1 MKRFARLVSL
11 AIAGTAALIAVTPG
25 IASAGTIGASCAVGG
40 LTALPGHVLITSL
53 HGELRKWP
61 DNGTPTTLT
70 PDGSIADRWRLDIV
84 NVHDSSPAAPGGH
97 LLPIVRV
104 DAFTFDITATASAVW
119 PISVTFFHHN
129 IRPDLTEYRDP
140 DRTVTITE
148 DGLPCAVV
156 TAPTTTTTTTSTTA
170 VPTTTTAA
178 TTTTP
183 TTAAPAPEVLGASVT
198 VPAAGL
204 PATGG
209 RYTSRIVGFA
219 LLLIGTGLLLTQLR
233 RKARPARPSLR

>member
-1 MKRFARLVSL
+1 MKHFARLVSL

-25 IASAGTIGASCAVGG
+25 IASAGTIGASCAVGAI
-40 LTALPGHVLITSL
+40 TALPGHVLITSL

-70 PDGSIADRWRLDIV
+70 PDGSIADRWRLDVV
-84 NVHDSSPAAPGGH
+84 NVHDSSTAAPGGH
-97 LLPIVRV
+97 LLPIVRL
-104 DAFTFDITATASAVW
+104 DAFTFDITATSSAVW
-119 PISVTFFHHN
+119 PITVTFFHHN

-140 DRTVTITE
+140 DRTVTITN

-156 TAPTTTTTTTSTTA
+156 TAPTTTTAPTS
-170 VPTTTTAA
+170 TTTTAA
-178 TTTTP
+178 ATTTP
-183 TTAAPAPEVLGASVT
+183 TTVAPVTETPAVLGASVT

-209 RYTSRIVGFA
+209 RYTGRIVGFA
-219 LLLIGTGLLLTQLR
+219 LLLVGSGLLLTQLQ
-233 RKARPARPSLR
+233 RPARRSRR